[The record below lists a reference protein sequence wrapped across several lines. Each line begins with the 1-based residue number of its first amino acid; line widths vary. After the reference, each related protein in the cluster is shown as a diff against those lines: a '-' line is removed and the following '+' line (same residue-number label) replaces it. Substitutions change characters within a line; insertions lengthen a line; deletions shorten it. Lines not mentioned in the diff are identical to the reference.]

1 MSRAHY
7 EQELHNT
14 MEAKKSKTK
23 GQTCPPVDAKC
34 LLQFP
39 FSENPFY
46 FLTEE
51 SILSVSVGDE
61 KLPHMTQESHIEVC
75 HDPHTTRICV
85 FCAAQTPLNVHV
97 LAGPAL
103 SPSHIWHDRER
114 AGANRGAHRGEGG
127 PVIWTEEFGHKR
139 SSSQG

>member
-7 EQELHNT
+7 EQELRNT

-23 GQTCPPVDAKC
+23 GQTCPSVDAKC

-39 FSENPFY
+39 FSENPFVS
-46 FLTEE
+46 LTEE

-75 HDPHTTRICV
+75 HDPHTTGICV
-85 FCAAQTPLNVHV
+85 FCAAPTPLNVHV
-97 LAGPAL
+97 SLQALHSALHTFDMIESVLVRIEELTEAKEGP
-103 SPSHIWHDRER
+103 
-114 AGANRGAHRGEGG
+114 
-127 PVIWTEEFGHKR
+127 
-139 SSSQG
+139 